1 MTIKENRAKSDA
13 AIRELVDGL
22 VRTIRAK
29 DTNAV
34 MSVFAREVVSF
45 DLGSPLQHGGGETFM
60 KRWQVLFES

>member
-1 MTIKENRAKSDA
+1 MTIKENRAKSDG

-34 MSVFAREVVSF
+34 MAVFAREVVSF
-45 DLGSPLQHGGGETFM
+45 DLGSPLHHG
-60 KRWQVLFES
+60 